1 MAPEVI
7 SRQPYGAE
15 VDIWSFGVM
24 VIEMIDGEPPYF
36 DEPPL
41 QAMRQ
46 IRDMPPPRFKENYR
60 VSPKL
65 QSFID
70 RILVRDASNRASATE
85 LLEHPFIRQ
94 ITTRDCI
101 FDLIDRNDQRITKTS
116 RARRKDPYSRSSISR
131 WTQSHGSRPIATT
144 S

>member
-1 MAPEVI
+1 MRLSRRYTKTFFYSFNRYWMAPEVI
-7 SRQPYGAE
+7 SRLPYGPE

-24 VIEMIDGEPPYF
+24 LIEMIDGEPPYF

-41 QAMRQ
+41 QAMRH

-70 RILVRDASNRASATE
+70 RILVRDPINRATAAE

-101 FDLIDRNDQRITKTS
+101 FDLIDRNDQRIVKEY
-116 RARRKDPYSRSSISR
+116 AYN
-131 WTQSHGSRPIATT
+131 
-144 S
+144 